1 MSETKASG
9 SNYGVRSNNQ
19 KPSAG
24 QEKAVAVV
32 VSAKSP
38 DLAGGSTRS

>member
-9 SNYGVRSNNQ
+9 SNYEVRSNKQ

-24 QEKAVAVV
+24 KVSARKAVVA
-32 VSAKSP
+32 SKP
-38 DLAGGSTRS
+38 DLAEGSTRI

>member
-24 QEKAVAVV
+24 QASHIGNGGGASSK
-32 VSAKSP
+32 P
-38 DLAGGSTRS
+38 DLAGGF